1 MNEIDRERLEKL
13 DDKLTKCEQRIEE
26 VASHTVQT
34 ALAVEDLRD
43 NHIHTLQE
51 SVSSISGIV
60 NLENEK
66 SPLYMTLDFIRVS
79 IGRIWRTIALG
90 LALIGIFLAIIE
102 VIR

>member
-26 VASHTVQT
+26 VASLTVQT

-43 NHIHTLQE
+43 NHIHTLQG
-51 SVSSISGIV
+51 SINCINKIV

-66 SPLYMTLDFIRVS
+66 SPLYITLNFIKINLSRQ
-79 IGRIWRTIALG
+79 WKALALG
-90 LALIGIFLAIIE
+90 LGLIAVLLAIVE